1 MVKEKKMIRKEIYN
15 LQIVRGLAALCVVLE
30 HLSPRAVAHFF
41 SAGQVGVS
49 MFFFLSGY
57 IMMHTFREDQSA
69 GAFIKNRIKRIYPAY
84 LILSLPLICYTL
96 HKTGSLVYLMHNLF
110 LIPWTEWDREAMPY
124 NWSESMANPAAWTL
138 VYEFYF
144 YLLLCVGKLLRNKK
158 AFVFPFTAITM
169 IAILIVTN
177 VTWGNNG
184 YLGWH
189 GVTYKSVAGN
199 LALLSFVA
207 GMCGRQVGFHAIKKN
222 LAVFLLI
229 PTAMLLLWLLAR
241 QGVTNLQIRDLLGS
255 CLPSW
260 TFVFLLANMPDLKGL
275 VFDRLHAIGM
285 YSYSLY
291 LFHANFYSAKWIV
304 FNQLARFNMT
314 SDLLKGAILLLFVA
328 LSLYFSKHLY
338 RLIER
343 GEAWQK
349 LRNVGLRTG

>member
-57 IMMHTFREDQSA
+57 IMMHTFRENQSA

-84 LILSLPLICYTL
+84 LILSIPLILYTL
-96 HKTGSLVYLMHNLF
+96 HKTGSLTYLLHNLF
-110 LIPWTEWDREAMPY
+110 LIPWTEWDREALPY

-144 YLLLCVGKLLRNKK
+144 YLLLCVGKTLLNKK
-158 AFVFPFTAITM
+158 AFVFSFTTVAM
-169 IAILIVTN
+169 LAILIATN
-177 VTWGNNG
+177 MTWGNDG

-189 GVTYKSVAGN
+189 GVTFKSVAGN
-199 LALLSFVA
+199 LALLSFIV
-207 GMCGRQVGFHAIKKN
+207 GMCGRQLGFHHVKKN
-222 LAVFLLI
+222 PAVFLLI
-229 PTAMLLLWLLAR
+229 PVAMLLLWLMAR

-260 TFVFLLANMPDLKGL
+260 TFVLLMANMEDFKG
-275 VFDRLHAIGM
+275 FAYDKLHAIGM

-291 LFHANFYSAKWIV
+291 LFHANFYTAKWIV
-304 FNQLARFNMT
+304 FNNLARVGLD
-314 SDLLKGAILLLFVA
+314 SSPIKVAVLLLFIA
-328 LSLYFSKHLY
+328 LSLFISKHLY
-338 RLIER
+338 HLIER
-343 GEAWQK
+343 GGAWK
-349 LRNVGLRTG
+349 MLRSRSVRAG